1 MKKTIRML
9 AAFLAIATAA
19 GTVSC
24 GGSASTSTDTTAAG
38 GDTTTAPVTEAGYDY
53 PDVDFGGYE
62 FKVINFSDYYNCYVR
77 LDLDE
82 MTGETVDDAVFNRN
96 RRVEEKLNFKMN
108 EIIEEFGGAW
118 GNNNKIYTK
127 LQASIMA
134 DDDAYD
140 AAYTGLPFSNG
151 LITDGYLVD
160 LYTIPELHLDEEWWD
175 VSLNKT
181 LELNG
186 KLYAATSALQL
197 SSLGLTWALLFNK
210 EMLDDYKLEY
220 PYQLVRDGKWTLDKM
235 NEYFGKTANLN
246 GDDTFEFKNEG
257 KSVYGVAAHKT
268 TAAYMCLISA
278 GNSLLSQDSKGQLVY
293 NGADEHFF
301 NTVDKL
307 VDTLNYASG
316 NAYFSATDSLT
327 DPTSYY
333 YLFSN
338 NRAAFI
344 TTELKGTSR
353 LRDMKADYGI
363 LPAPKYDE
371 SQKEYITFASEN
383 IHRLVIPV
391 TNDNLSRTGVILD
404 ALSFESKKEILPLYY
419 NQTISQ
425 KGLRDE
431 DSIEMLDLINA
442 TRMTEVGK
450 IFGITTS
457 LIDAVNT
464 AVQEGNKEVASI
476 VASADSAVK
485 QNLEKLLAAIE

>member
-1 MKKTIRML
+1 M
-9 AAFLAIATAA
+9 
-19 GTVSC
+19 
-24 GGSASTSTDTTAAG
+24 
-38 GDTTTAPVTEAGYDY
+38 TEAGYDY
-53 PDVDFGGYE
+53 PDVDFGGYK

-96 RRVEEKLNFKMN
+96 RRVEDKLNFEIE

-160 LYTIPELHLDEEWWD
+160 LYTIPELHLDEDWWD

-186 KLYAATSALQL
+186 KLYAATSPLQL
-197 SSLGLTWALLFNK
+197 SSLGLTWVLLFNK

-246 GDDTFEFKNEG
+246 GDDSFVFDGAG
-257 KSVYGVAAHKT
+257 KAVYGVAAHTT
-268 TAAYMCLISA
+268 TAVYMCLVSA
-278 GNSLLSQDSKGQLVY
+278 GNSLLEQDAKGQLVY
-293 NGADEHFF
+293 NGADEHFY

-307 VDTLNYASG
+307 TKTLSYAEG
-316 NAYFSATDSLT
+316 KVYFSDKDSLT
-327 DPTSYY
+327 EPDSYY
-333 YLFSN
+333 HMFANGRS
-338 NRAAFI
+338 AFI

-371 SQKEYITFASEN
+371 NQKEYITFASEN

-391 TNDNLSRTGVILD
+391 TNDDLSRTGVILD

-450 IFGITTS
+450 IFGITTG
-457 LIDAVNT
+457 LIDAVTN
-464 AVQEGNKEVASI
+464 AVKAGDGSVAST
-476 VASADSAVK
+476 VAGMESSVRESL
-485 QNLEKLLAAIE
+485 QKLLDTVK